1 MDAQLD
7 FTEFAARLD
16 TLSTVVVRL
25 VCESPGLDISRPPF
39 HMVDTQLQAL
49 GAGAGS
55 FRSFFFGFA
64 QGLLAMKDG
73 EEMRHH
79 TGFLPQ
85 CKANGHQH
93 TPDTVGSDHVEY
105 LAASA
110 LALYFLGLPFSHPW
124 ERVRNW
130 VELNGGGLPN
140 GACVAKAIG
149 DIMRSA
155 RLAHGRARQSMPGG
169 TPAEPVEPLL
179 INSHMPLVLHKS
191 FTNSADVKSCV
202 PDAAHVL
209 GHCYELLQMRL
220 YANEELPFMYFVP
233 ARLVEAK
240 LRKDHPGDFI
250 AGWHE
255 ALDWLSAY
263 VFKRSFHGQ
272 LTKQFVVLTDVDEL
286 PPVFLNGSAGVFTS
300 ARPAEGTRARRA
312 EPLPA
317 TFIREARMKLYRA
330 RLKAIPVD
338 TNLLDVGRA
347 GNTRRLEVSQQLF
360 GVPLA
365 GMAANAPVHAA

>member
-1 MDAQLD
+1 MAARLD

-16 TLSTVVVRL
+16 TLCTVVVRL

-39 HMVDTQLQAL
+39 HAVETRLQAL
-49 GAGAGS
+49 GAGASG
-55 FRSFFFGFA
+55 FRSFFFAFA
-64 QGLLAMKDG
+64 KDLLAMKDG
-73 EEMRHH
+73 EEMQHH
-79 TGFLPQ
+79 AGFLPQ
-85 CKANGHQH
+85 CKANGHEH

-130 VELNGGGLPN
+130 VESNGGGLPN
-140 GACVAKAIG
+140 GAFMA
-149 DIMRSA
+149 
-155 RLAHGRARQSMPGG
+155 GG
-169 TPAEPVEPLL
+169 TPAEPAEPLL
-179 INSHMPLVLHKS
+179 VNSHMPLILHKS

-240 LRKDHPGDFI
+240 LRKDHPADFI

-263 VFKRSFHGQ
+263 VFQKSFADQ
-272 LTKQFVVLTDVDEL
+272 LKKQFVVLTDVDEL

-330 RLKAIPVD
+330 RLKAIPAE
-338 TNLLDVGRA
+338 TNLLEVGRA
-347 GNTRRLEVSQQLF
+347 ETARRLEVSQQLF
-360 GVPLA
+360 GVPHA
-365 GMAANAPVHAA
+365 GPAANAPVHAA